1 MRKERVNVLSTY
13 KEVKEAVNKYHEEKH
28 PDYLET
34 GKTYY
39 KEALKSLGF
48 RSDGYDMYGSN
59 AYTNGKVRVAVYY
72 DRGDCFWI
80 MEEAQGRSNTTDNF
94 YNTASEMRN
103 EFGVYGCG
111 SMYDPWNM

>member
-1 MRKERVNVLSTY
+1 MKKILATY
-13 KEVKEAVNKYHEEKH
+13 KEVKDAVYAYFEEKH

-39 KEALKSLGF
+39 KEALKYLGF
-48 RSDGYDMYGSN
+48 RRAGYDMYGSN
-59 AYTNGKVRVAVYY
+59 VYSNGKVRVAVYY
-72 DRGDCFWI
+72 DRGENFWC
-80 MEEAQGRSNTTDNF
+80 MEEAQGSSATTDNF
-94 YNTASEMRN
+94 YNTESEMRN